1 MKCRSA
7 GMVKEWVLSAY
18 MVQKGEPDK
27 KLLKSK
33 ADTIKRL
40 NVENGSSK
48 ESHKDAKCVVSKYN
62 SAITDDTVKDMIKK
76 DTLSDCVDKKVSY
89 KLL

>member
-18 MVQKGEPDK
+18 MVRKGEPDK

-33 ADTIKRL
+33 ADNIKRL

-48 ESHKDAKCVVSKYN
+48 DAKCVVSKYC
-62 SAITDDTVKDMIKK
+62 STITDERVKDMIKK